1 MKKLLGILAISAL
14 AASAFA
20 QGTINLLNQ
29 TGLVQQW
36 TAVGNDTLKSAPAV
50 TTYIEVIAAPSGTTL
65 ANPLFTTVSG
75 GYYANYS
82 SLEGFLAANTAWAL
96 TAGTANPAAPTP
108 LLAAGIFSGGGQSI
122 NNITAGANAAYM
134 VLGWTGGFST
144 FDAALTAELGDPTMT
159 SSFLGLSAIDTT
171 ATGNPTATPPGIPVA
186 LKRSFGGVTLAP
198 VTIPEPTSFAL
209 AGLGLAALL
218 VFRRRN

>member
-96 TAGTANPAAPTP
+96 TAGTPTP
-108 LLAAGIFSGGGQSI
+108 RPLRRCLPLGSSAVAGR
-122 NNITAGANAAYM
+122 A
-134 VLGWTGGFST
+134 ST
-144 FDAALTAELGDPTMT
+144 T
-159 SSFLGLSAIDTT
+159 SRRVRMLPIWSW
-171 ATGNPTATPPGIPVA
+171 
-186 LKRSFGGVTLAP
+186 
-198 VTIPEPTSFAL
+198 
-209 AGLGLAALL
+209 AGLG
-218 VFRRRN
+218 VFRPLMLHSPQSWVIRP